1 MNADYRLKPNRLFV
15 LVTLLAIGVA
25 GCAAS
30 SAYKRGTH
38 ASVIKD
44 YDLALAEFKAALSKD
59 PDNIEYQLK
68 YQQARYNAALM
79 HFETGR
85 RALAMQDYET
95 AKAEF
100 SRTLEIDPTHE
111 LAAQQLARINDILA
125 PKNGKVEPIVPFD
138 ELRDFTK
145 TDPSLQSQLD
155 VKVLGPVDLH
165 MTQDYKVTYETLAEL
180 AGLNVIFDPDFRG
193 TRIPIDLNRV
203 NIFDALDVLALE
215 TRSFWKPVNRTT
227 ILVAADNQQKRR
239 DYEDLI
245 LKTIYLT
252 NSVTSTEITE
262 AITALRTLLN
272 MRYLAQSTSMNA
284 IIVRD
289 TADRIAIAEKIITD
303 LDKPKGE
310 VLVDATVMEVDI
322 STLRQLGI
330 LPPQG
335 TSIQTIGGSAVTGS
349 AAGNAFPLN
358 NLPRSSAAYSLTIP
372 PATAQFLATS
382 NNARLIQNPQVR
394 ASDGKLAS
402 IRIGQQVPI
411 ASGSFQP
418 AFVGATGTPVVNF
431 QYIDVGVN
439 LDITP
444 HVLLNR
450 EVSMTVQVQV
460 RAIAGSNN
468 VGGVQQPV
476 LTNRQVTHEIRLV
489 EGETNILGGIIT
501 DSESV
506 GLNGIPGLKDIP
518 ILKYFFAQEQKQRDK
533 VEIIIMLAPHILRLP
548 NIMEAN
554 LRGLNTGSESFP
566 RLRSN
571 LTNGN
576 GGTSAVPVPLPVPGG
591 VTPVPVPGAPAPAV
605 PAPVPGAPANQP
617 ATQPP
622 VTTPNAQPPATPNA
636 QPPATPPDTQPQAT
650 PSNTQP
656 QAVGTTNSTVVFSPS
671 PITLPATGTVAVNI
685 VGSGTDF
692 YGVDLTLQFEPGAF
706 NIREIRDGGFLSRD
720 GQIVAFVQRQETENG
735 MVHLSLERPPGA
747 PPISGMGN
755 LVTLVLERG
764 PRRGDSTMRV
774 TEFHVRDPQQNV
786 SNGKSVEVTISVP

>member
-15 LVTLLAIGVA
+15 LVALLAISVA
-25 GCAAS
+25 GCAANK
-30 SAYKRGTH
+30 AFTRGNH
-38 ASVIKD
+38 AAASKD
-44 YDLALAEFKAALSKD
+44 YDLALAEYKAALDKD
-59 PDNIEYQLK
+59 PDNIQYQLK
-68 YQQARYNAALM
+68 YQQARYNASFH
-79 HFETGR
+79 HFEAGR
-85 RALAMQDYET
+85 RALDMQDYET

-100 SRTLEIDPTHE
+100 TRTLEIDPTHE
-111 LAAQQLARINDILA
+111 LAAQQLARVNDVLA
-125 PKNGKVEPIVPFD
+125 PKNGGKTEPIVPFD
-138 ELRDFTK
+138 ELRDLTK
-145 TDPSLQSQLD
+145 TDPGFQSQLD
-155 VKVLGPVDLH
+155 VKVAGPIDLH
-165 MTQDYKVTYETLAEL
+165 MTQDYKVTYETLAEF
-180 AGLNVIFDPDFRG
+180 AGLNVIFDPDVRS
-193 TRIPIDLNRV
+193 TRVPIDLNKV
-203 NIFDALDVLALE
+203 NIFEALDILALE
-215 TRSFWKPVNRTT
+215 TRTFWKPVNRTT
-227 ILVAADNQQKRR
+227 ILVAPDNQTKRR

-245 LKTIYLT
+245 LKTIYLS

-272 MRYLAQSTSMNA
+272 MRYLAQSTAMNA

-289 TADRIAIAEKIITD
+289 TADRIAIAEKIIND

-310 VLVDATVMEVDI
+310 VLVDAMVLEVDI

-335 TSIQTIGGSAVTGS
+335 TAITATGGSAGAGTS
-349 AAGNAFPLN
+349 TSGNAFPLN
-358 NLPRSSAAYSLTIP
+358 NLPRSSAAYTLNIP

-382 NNARLIQNPQVR
+382 TNAKLVQNPQVR

-402 IRIGQQVPI
+402 IRIGSQVPI

-444 HVLLNR
+444 HVLLNH
-450 EVSMTVQVQV
+450 EVSMNVQVQV
-460 RAIAGSNN
+460 RAVAGSNN

-476 LTNRQVTHEIRLV
+476 LTNRQINHEIRLV

-501 DSESV
+501 TDESTS
-506 GLNGIPGLKDIP
+506 LNGIPGLKDIP
-518 ILKYFFAQEQKQRDK
+518 ILKYFFSQEQKQLDK
-533 VEIIIMLAPHILRLP
+533 TEIIIMLTPHILRMP
-548 NIMEAN
+548 IITETN
-554 LRGLNTGSESFP
+554 LRGLNTGSESYP

-571 LTNGN
+571 TSPNGT
-576 GGTSAVPVPLPVPGG
+576 GGTSAIPAPVVPVPAVPGAAAPNPAG
-591 VTPVPVPGAPAPAV
+591 PVPVPAVPGNPPAP
-605 PAPVPGAPANQP
+605 
-617 ATQPP
+617 
-622 VTTPNAQPPATPNA
+622 
-636 QPPATPPDTQPQAT
+636 QPPATPP
-650 PSNTQP
+650 NTQP
-656 QAVGTTNSTVVFSPS
+656 QAVRTTNSTIAFSPT
-671 PITLPATGTVAVNI
+671 PITLPPTGTATVNI
-685 VGSGTDF
+685 VGNGTDF

-747 PPISGMGN
+747 APISGMGN

-764 PRRGDSTMRV
+764 PRRGDSTLRV

-786 SNGKSVEVTISVP
+786 SNGKSAEVTVSVP